1 MLLPFPKK
9 NHQKPALARV
19 VMAGAVGLMSISGC
33 QSWFK
38 KSKEEDSSFVKDTK
52 RIQEVMSDP
61 DRPRL
66 IGEVAGMAGIEVKI
80 YESFGLVAGL
90 PGTGGK
96 VKPSEQRNIMLQE
109 MRTKGVDT
117 PEQIL
122 DDPTTA
128 LVKVRVFGNPGFTSG
143 KILDVGIETSTE
155 CDATDLTGG
164 KLFEARLREMAFV
177 GGKLRS
183 GSDQASAT
191 GELVQLPASYT
202 RKNSDPRT
210 AVIVG
215 GGRLLNNHPLS
226 VLMATEY
233 KHVLVVKEIE
243 KALNKR
249 FYYQDSYK
257 QKFMAEGKNSAQIAI
272 TSVPKYRLDPA
283 HFSNVILATGFNET
297 EVERKERIQGCKRL
311 LADRTTAKRAAA
323 ELEALGNQEAIDV
336 LLEGLSSLDPE
347 IRFYSAY
354 SLAYLDRKESIPI
367 LVDIAKQE
375 AAFRPLCLTGLTITE
390 VDLAREY
397 LVQLLQEREPE
408 LRFGAFLALRERN
421 TGDPIVQGE
430 RLTKNT
436 KLVIVPSSTPLL
448 APSLQETQE
457 LVLFGSTTPVKLN
470 AKLIPTPFLTLT
482 PERTNEIRI
491 TQRAYGEMATVIV
504 EANLTS
510 VLRGLGSVDASYNDF
525 IQTIDQ
531 LHNLNAT
538 PTPIAFNPRPVPGRI
553 YNREPTKG
561 MELMALDAST
571 RGKPKT
577 AWNWLKWPQ
586 SLTPSAFASTKTEA
600 KPVEAAV
607 TPKTENA
614 QESGI
619 SMLENSKSSSSMS
632 GSAGGASSEEL
643 PEIDWDA
650 LK

>member
-1 MLLPFPKK
+1 MFLPLPA
-9 NHQKPALARV
+9 NKPHRPILSRV
-19 VMAGAVGLMSISGC
+19 VLAGVVGLTSLSGC

-52 RIQEVMSDP
+52 RIQEIMSDP

-66 IGEVAGMAGIEVKI
+66 IGEVAGMAGIEIKI

-109 MRTKGVDT
+109 MRTKGIDT

-122 DDPTTA
+122 DDPSTA
-128 LVKVRVFGNPGFTSG
+128 LVKVKVFGNPGFTAG
-143 KILDVGIETSTE
+143 KVLDVGIETSTE

-177 GGKLRS
+177 GGRLRS
-183 GSDQASAT
+183 GSDQASAS
-191 GELVQLPASYT
+191 GELVHLPSSYT

-215 GGRLLNNHPLS
+215 GGTLLKNHPLS
-226 VLMATEY
+226 VLMTSEF

-257 QKFMAEGKNSAQIAI
+257 QKFMAEGKNSALIAI

-297 EVERKERIQGCKRL
+297 DDERKERVQGCKRL

-323 ELEALGNQEAIDV
+323 ELEALGTPEAIDV
-336 LLEGLSSLDPE
+336 LLEGLSSLDLE

-375 AAFRPLCLTGLTITE
+375 AAFRPLCLAGLAITE

-408 LRFGAFLALRERN
+408 LRFGAFLALRERSS
-421 TGDPIVQGE
+421 GDPIVQGE

-436 KLVIVPSSTPLL
+436 KLVIVPSSLPLL
-448 APSLQETQE
+448 APSLQENQE
-457 LVLFGSTTPVKLN
+457 LVLFGSTSPVKLN
-470 AKLIPTPFLTLT
+470 AKLSPTPFLTLN
-482 PERTNEIRI
+482 PERANEIRI
-491 TQRAYGEMATVIV
+491 MRRAYGETATTIV
-504 EANLTS
+504 EADLTS
-510 VLRGLGSVDASYNDF
+510 VLRGMGTVDATYNDF

-531 LHNLNAT
+531 LQNLNAT
-538 PTPIAFNPRPVPGRI
+538 PTPVVFNPRPVAGRV
-553 YNREPTKG
+553 YNREPAQG
-561 MELMALDAST
+561 IELMALDAST
-571 RGKPKT
+571 RVKPKS
-577 AWNWLKWPQ
+577 AWSWMKWPT
-586 SLTPSAFASTKTEA
+586 SLTPAAFASSKTEA
-600 KPVEAAV
+600 KPAAEV
-607 TPKTENA
+607 VAPKQQNK

-619 SMLENSKSSSSMS
+619 SMLENSKSSSTSS
-632 GSAGGASSEEL
+632 GSTGGAGGDEL

>member
-1 MLLPFPKK
+1 MFLPLPA
-9 NHQKPALARV
+9 NKPYRPTIAQVVLAGV
-19 VMAGAVGLMSISGC
+19 VGLTSISGC

-164 KLFEARLREMAFV
+164 KLLEARLREMAFV
-177 GGKLRS
+177 GGRLRS
-183 GSDQASAT
+183 GSDQASAS
-191 GELVQLPASYT
+191 GELVQLPSSYT
-202 RKNSDPRT
+202 RKNGDPRI

-215 GGRLLNNHPLS
+215 GGTLLNNHPLS

-249 FYYQDSYK
+249 FYFQDSYK

-297 EVERKERIQGCKRL
+297 DEERKERIQGCKRL

-323 ELEALGNQEAIDV
+323 ELEALGTPEAIDV

-347 IRFYSAY
+347 TRFYSAY
-354 SLAYLDRKESIPI
+354 SLAYLDRKESIPV
-367 LVDIAKQE
+367 LVDIAKRE
-375 AAFRPLCLTGLTITE
+375 AAFRPLCLTGLTVTE

-397 LVQLLQEREPE
+397 LIQLLQEREPE
-408 LRFGAFLALRERN
+408 LRFGAFLALRERSS
-421 TGDPIVQGE
+421 GEPIVQGE

-436 KLVIVPSSTPLL
+436 KLVIVPSSVPLL
-448 APSLQETQE
+448 APSLQENQE
-457 LVLFGSTTPVKLN
+457 LVLFGSTAPVKLN
-470 AKLIPTPFLTLT
+470 AKLSPTPFLTLT
-482 PERTNEIRI
+482 PERANEIRI
-491 TQRAYGEMATVIV
+491 SRRAYGEIATVIV
-504 EANLTS
+504 EADLTS
-510 VLRGLGSVDASYNDF
+510 VLRGMGSVDATYNDF
-525 IQTIDQ
+525 VQTIDQ
-531 LHNLNAT
+531 LQNLNAT
-538 PTPIAFNPRPVPGRI
+538 PTPIVFNPRPIPGRI
-553 YNREPTKG
+553 YNRESAKG
-561 MELMALDAST
+561 IELMALDAST
-571 RGKPKT
+571 RAKPKS
-577 AWNWLKWPQ
+577 AWSWMKWPGA
-586 SLTPSAFASTKTEA
+586 LTPSAFASSKTEV
-600 KPVEAAV
+600 KPAPADVA
-607 TPKTENA
+607 PKQESK

-619 SMLENSKSSSSMS
+619 SMLESSKASNTSSNSI
-632 GSAGGASSEEL
+632 GGAGGDDL

>member
-1 MLLPFPKK
+1 MFLPL
-9 NHQKPALARV
+9 PANKSFRPTIARV
-19 VMAGAVGLMSISGC
+19 LLSGAVGLTSISGC

-38 KSKEEDSSFVKDTK
+38 KSKEEDSTFVKDTK
-52 RIQEVMSDP
+52 RIQEVMADP

-164 KLFEARLREMAFV
+164 KLLEARLREMAFV
-177 GGKLRS
+177 GGRLRS
-183 GSDQASAT
+183 GSDQASAS
-191 GELVQLPASYT
+191 GELVQLPSSYT
-202 RKNSDPRT
+202 RKNGDPRT

-215 GGRLLNNHPLS
+215 GGTLLNNHPLS
-226 VLMATEY
+226 VLMASEY

-249 FYYQDSYK
+249 FYFQDSYK

-297 EVERKERIQGCKRL
+297 DEERKERIQGCKRL

-323 ELEALGNQEAIDV
+323 ELEALGTPEAIDV

-354 SLAYLDRKESIPI
+354 SLAYLDRKESIPV
-367 LVDIAKQE
+367 LVDIAKRE
-375 AAFRPLCLTGLTITE
+375 AAFRPLCLTGLSVTE
-390 VDLAREY
+390 ADLAREF

-408 LRFGAFLALRERN
+408 LRFGAFLALRERSS
-421 TGDPIVQGE
+421 GDPIVQGE

-436 KLVIVPSSTPLL
+436 KLVIVPSSVPLL
-448 APSLQETQE
+448 APSLQENQE
-457 LVLFGSTTPVKLN
+457 LVLFGSTAPVKLN
-470 AKLIPTPFLTLT
+470 TKLSPTPFLTLT
-482 PERTNEIRI
+482 PERANEIRI
-491 TQRAYGEMATVIV
+491 SRRAYGDTAAVIV
-504 EANLTS
+504 EADLTS
-510 VLRGLGSVDASYNDF
+510 VLRGLGSVDATYNDF
-525 IQTIDQ
+525 VQTIDQ
-531 LHNLNAT
+531 LQSLNAT
-538 PTPIAFNPRPVPGRI
+538 PTPIVFNPRPIPGRI
-553 YNREPTKG
+553 YNREASQG
-561 MELMALDAST
+561 IELMSLDAST
-571 RGKPKT
+571 RGKSKS
-577 AWNWLKWPQ
+577 AWSWVKWPGFF
-586 SLTPSAFASTKTEA
+586 TPSAFASSKTEV
-600 KPVEAAV
+600 KPVPEVVAS
-607 TPKTENA
+607 KQESK

-619 SMLENSKSSSSMS
+619 SLLESSKGSNSMS
-632 GSAGGASSEEL
+632 GSNGGAGSDEL

>member
-1 MLLPFPKK
+1 MFLPLPA
-9 NHQKPALARV
+9 NKPYRPTIAQV
-19 VMAGAVGLMSISGC
+19 VLAGAVGLTSISGC

-164 KLFEARLREMAFV
+164 KLLEARLREMAFV
-177 GGKLRS
+177 GGRLRS
-183 GSDQASAT
+183 GSDQASAS
-191 GELVQLPASYT
+191 GELVQLPSSYT
-202 RKNSDPRT
+202 RKNGDPRT

-215 GGRLLNNHPLS
+215 GGTLINNHPLS

-249 FYYQDSYK
+249 FYFQDSYK

-297 EVERKERIQGCKRL
+297 DEERKERIQGCKRL

-323 ELEALGNQEAIDV
+323 ELEALGTPEAIDV

-347 IRFYSAY
+347 TRFYSAY
-354 SLAYLDRKESIPI
+354 SLAYLDRKESIPV
-367 LVDIAKQE
+367 LVDIAKRE
-375 AAFRPLCLTGLTITE
+375 AAFRPLCLTGLTVTE

-408 LRFGAFLALRERN
+408 LRFGAFLALRERSS
-421 TGDPIVQGE
+421 GEPIVQGE

-436 KLVIVPSSTPLL
+436 KLVIVPSSVPLL
-448 APSLQETQE
+448 APSLQENQE
-457 LVLFGSTTPVKLN
+457 LVLFGSTAPVKLN
-470 AKLIPTPFLTLT
+470 AKLSPTPFLTLT
-482 PERTNEIRI
+482 PERANEIRI
-491 TQRAYGEMATVIV
+491 SRRAYGEIATVIV
-504 EANLTS
+504 EADLTS
-510 VLRGLGSVDASYNDF
+510 VLRGMGSVDATYNDF
-525 IQTIDQ
+525 VQTIDQ
-531 LHNLNAT
+531 LQNLNAT
-538 PTPIAFNPRPVPGRI
+538 PTPIVFNPRPIPGRI
-553 YNREPTKG
+553 YNRESAKG
-561 MELMALDAST
+561 IELMALDAST
-571 RGKPKT
+571 RAKPKS
-577 AWNWLKWPQ
+577 AWSWMKWPGA
-586 SLTPSAFASTKTEA
+586 LTPSAFASSKTEV
-600 KPVEAAV
+600 KPAPADVAPMQES
-607 TPKTENA
+607 K

-619 SMLENSKSSSSMS
+619 SMLESSKASNTSSNSI
-632 GSAGGASSEEL
+632 GGAGGDDL

>member
-1 MLLPFPKK
+1 MLLPFPK
-9 NHQKPALARV
+9 NNPQKPTLTRV
-19 VMAGAVGLMSISGC
+19 VMVGAVGLMSISGC

-52 RIQEVMSDP
+52 RIQEVMADP

-66 IGEVAGMAGIEVKI
+66 IGEVAGMAGVEVKI

-109 MRTKGVDT
+109 MRTKGVDA

-128 LVKVRVFGNPGFTSG
+128 LVKVRVFGNPGFIAG

-164 KLFEARLREMAFV
+164 KLLEARLREMAFV
-177 GGKLRS
+177 GGRLRS
-183 GSDQASAT
+183 GSDQAAAS

-202 RKNSDPRT
+202 RKNNDPRT

-226 VLMATEY
+226 VLMSTEF

-249 FYYQDSYK
+249 FYFQDSYK

-297 EVERKERIQGCKRL
+297 EEERKERIQGCKRL

-323 ELEALGNQEAIDV
+323 ELEALGSQEAIDV

-375 AAFRPLCLTGLTITE
+375 PAFRPLCLTGLTITE
-390 VDLAREY
+390 VELAREY

-436 KLVIVPSSTPLL
+436 KLVIVPSSVPLL

-457 LVLFGSTTPVKLN
+457 LVLFGATTPVKLN
-470 AKLIPTPFLTLT
+470 AKLNPTPFLTLT

-491 TQRAYGEMATVIV
+491 TRRAYSETATVIV
-504 EANLTS
+504 DASLTS
-510 VLRGLGSVDASYNDF
+510 VLRGMGSVDANYNDF
-525 IQTIDQ
+525 IQTVDQ
-531 LHNLNAT
+531 LQNLNAT
-538 PTPIAFNPRPVPGRI
+538 STPIVFNPRPVPGRI
-553 YNREPTKG
+553 YNREATKG
-561 MELMALDAST
+561 IELMALDATT
-571 RGKPKT
+571 RTKPKS
-577 AWNWLKWPQ
+577 AWSWLKWPQ
-586 SLTPSAFASTKTEA
+586 SLTPSAFTSTKTDA
-600 KPVEAAV
+600 KPSASVV
-607 TPKTENA
+607 VPKTDNTP
-614 QESGI
+614 ESGI
-619 SMLENSKSSSSMS
+619 SMLENSKSSNSLSNPT
-632 GSAGGASSEEL
+632 GGAGSDEL

>member
-1 MLLPFPKK
+1 MFLPLPA
-9 NHQKPALARV
+9 NKPYRPTIAQV
-19 VMAGAVGLMSISGC
+19 VLAGAVGLTSISGC

-164 KLFEARLREMAFV
+164 KLLEARLREMAFV
-177 GGKLRS
+177 GGRLRS
-183 GSDQASAT
+183 GSDQASAS
-191 GELVQLPASYT
+191 GELVQLPSSYT
-202 RKNSDPRT
+202 RKNGDPRT

-215 GGRLLNNHPLS
+215 GGTLINNHPLS

-249 FYYQDSYK
+249 FYFQDSYK

-297 EVERKERIQGCKRL
+297 DEERKERIQGCKRL

-323 ELEALGNQEAIDV
+323 ELEALGTPEAIDV

-347 IRFYSAY
+347 TRFYSAY
-354 SLAYLDRKESIPI
+354 SLAYLDRKESIPV
-367 LVDIAKQE
+367 LVDIAKRE
-375 AAFRPLCLTGLTITE
+375 AAFRPLCLTGLTVTE

-408 LRFGAFLALRERN
+408 LRFGAFLALRERSS
-421 TGDPIVQGE
+421 GEPIVQGE

-436 KLVIVPSSTPLL
+436 KLVIVPSSVPLL
-448 APSLQETQE
+448 APSLQENQE
-457 LVLFGSTTPVKLN
+457 LVLFGSTAPVKLN
-470 AKLIPTPFLTLT
+470 AKLSPTPFLTLT
-482 PERTNEIRI
+482 PERANEIRI
-491 TQRAYGEMATVIV
+491 SRRAYGEIATVIV
-504 EANLTS
+504 EADLTS
-510 VLRGLGSVDASYNDF
+510 VLRGMGSVDATYNDF
-525 IQTIDQ
+525 VQTIDQ
-531 LHNLNAT
+531 LQNLNAT
-538 PTPIAFNPRPVPGRI
+538 PTPIVFNPRPIPGRI
-553 YNREPTKG
+553 YNRESAKG
-561 MELMALDAST
+561 IELMALDAST
-571 RGKPKT
+571 RAKPKS
-577 AWNWLKWPQ
+577 AWSWMKWPGA
-586 SLTPSAFASTKTEA
+586 LTPSAFASSKTEV
-600 KPVEAAV
+600 KPAPADVA
-607 TPKTENA
+607 PKQESK

-619 SMLENSKSSSSMS
+619 SMLESSKASNTSSNSI
-632 GSAGGASSEEL
+632 GGAGGDDL